1 MNYLKSVYSTII
13 LLTMLALTGCAG
25 PLSIGYRPG
34 VIPDTSQA
42 KGHPVIL
49 LKPYVDIREGVEP
62 HYIGKVTEVVTD
74 MNSDKILL
82 DKEKKEDVAT
92 FVTGA
97 MRTHLTAAGFIV
109 KDWSLELED
118 SNETD
123 LVMSGEVRKFR
134 LDVGPRDEIEIE
146 LAVSLTSKK
155 TMKPLW
161 AGVVSEKGDRFA
173 GVMGNSRKTIAG
185 YISKSLRTA
194 INKTLKEVN
203 ESIQMAV
210 ISGIKDM
217 SIPEGVGRLVIR
229 TEPPRAEVYTGAIYH
244 GMSPL
249 SIYLEPGIS
258 EVTFRLKGFKE
269 MREKV
274 SIRNRDVTEI
284 DRILEKE

>member
-1 MNYLKSVYSTII
+1 MNYRKNVYSII
-13 LLTMLALTGCAG
+13 FLLTILALSGCAG

-34 VIPDTSQA
+34 VIPDALQS

-49 LKPYVDIREGVEP
+49 LKPFTDSREGVEP
-62 HYIGKVTEVVTD
+62 HYIGKVNGVVTD
-74 MNSDKILL
+74 MHSDKILL
-82 DKEKKEDVAT
+82 DKEKKEDIAT
-92 FVTGA
+92 FVTEA
-97 MRTHLTAAGFIV
+97 MRSHLTAAGFTV
-109 KDWSLELED
+109 KDWTPELEA
-118 SNETD
+118 SNDAD
-123 LVMSGEVRKFR
+123 LIIGGEVKRFR
-134 LDVGPRDEIEIE
+134 LDIGPRDEIDIEI
-146 LAVSLTSKK
+146 ASSLTSKK
-155 TMKPLW
+155 SGKVLW

-173 GVMGNSRKTIAG
+173 GVMGNSRRTIAG
-185 YISKSLRTA
+185 YISKSLRTV

-203 ESIQMAV
+203 ENIQMAV
-210 ISGIKDM
+210 IAGIKDM

-258 EVTFRLKGFKE
+258 EVSFRLKGFKE